1 MENNYYINELFY
13 SIQGEGKYMGYPCI
27 FIRFSDCNLKCN
39 WCDTT
44 YSFNEGEYL
53 KENEL
58 LKKIEKYNANLV
70 EITGGEPL
78 IHDNV
83 YSLINTLNKKN
94 KKILIETNG
103 SISIKKIPDYV
114 HIILDLKPPSSNA
127 NNDTNLY
134 SNFKLL
140 KKSDEVKIVIQN
152 QEDLI
157 WIHKTIQIYPE
168 LLNLENPPTLQ
179 VAFEKF
185 NMTNLAKYILESNIT
200 FKMGIQM
207 HKYIFPKDARGV

>member
-27 FIRFSDCNLKCN
+27 FVRFSDCNLKCN

-44 YSFNEGEYL
+44 YSFNEGNYL
-53 KENEL
+53 KKYEIIE
-58 LKKIEKYNANLV
+58 KIEKFNANLV

-83 YSLINTLNKKN
+83 YSLIETLNKIN

-103 SISIKKIPDYV
+103 SISIEKIPDYV
-114 HIILDLKPPSSNA
+114 HIILDLKPPSSNV
-127 NNDTNLY
+127 NTDTNLY
-134 SNFKLL
+134 SNIKLL

-157 WIHKTIQIYPE
+157 WTHKTIQKYPQ